1 MEATRTQIRLTRHL
15 NVFSSCCRADS
26 LRSQVSSGPY
36 TTSRKS
42 KENEL
47 THRFLERDQV
57 R

>member
-15 NVFSSCCRADS
+15 NVFSSCFRADS